1 MDEIMRVDSF
11 QEAKPA
17 ESEMNLIRITEEILF
32 DAKTD
37 ITSKSTFSLPI
48 AELAMLGAGVSSL
61 IPALNTVTQTA
72 TMNTH
77 GLFRIANARVGD
89 VLKKAKNGNFWGA
102 MNTAGGS
109 SRFAQLQ
116 AAGPISTMVK
126 TVMPLNPGTI
136 MMAVALSS
144 IEKQLGDIEEM
155 QKQILSFLE
164 VEKESEIEAD
174 VETLVDIIKKYKLNW
189 DNEHFVTS
197 NHKLVLDIQRTARKN
212 MNAYQKKVKEAL
224 NSKQFVAVQVHVDT
238 KFVDLQKKFKYYR
251 LSLYT
256 FSLASLLEILL
267 SGNFKE
273 EYISGIE
280 DEICSLS
287 QTYRDLFSQCSV
299 YLEKMSDSSIDTNV
313 LKGLGSAGKAVGK
326 LIGGIPVVKN
336 GPIDEFFQNS
346 GAHLRENALEMEKKT
361 VKQFAAISNPSTGV
375 FVDQMNEMIH
385 IYNHTSE
392 IYFDNEKIYLV
403 ED

>member
-1 MDEIMRVDSF
+1 MDEIMRVDSS
-11 QEAKPA
+11 QEVELAK
-17 ESEMNLIRITEEILF
+17 SEMNLVRITEEILF
-32 DAKTD
+32 DTKAD
-37 ITSKSTFSLPI
+37 ISNKSTLSLPI
-48 AELAMLGAGVSSL
+48 TELATLGAGVSSL

-72 TMNTH
+72 TVNTH
-77 GLFRIANARVGD
+77 GLFRLANAGVGD
-89 VLKKAKNGNFWGA
+89 VLKKAKNGNYWGA
-102 MNTAGGS
+102 FHMAGGS
-109 SRFAQLQ
+109 SKFAQLQ
-116 AAGPISTMVK
+116 AAGPISTTVK
-126 TVMPLNPGTI
+126 TVLPLNPGTI

-144 IEKQLGDIEEM
+144 IEKQLGDIEKM

-174 VETLVDIIKKYKLNW
+174 IETLVDIIKKYKLNW
-189 DNEHFVTS
+189 DNEHFITS

-224 NSKQFVAVQVHVDT
+224 DSTQLVAVQAHVDT
-238 KFVDLQKKFKYYR
+238 KLGNLQKKFKYYR

-280 DEICSLS
+280 NEICSLS
-287 QTYRDLFSQCSV
+287 QTYRDLFSQSSV
-299 YLEKMSDSSIDTNV
+299 YLEKMSDSAIDTNI
-313 LKGLGSAGKAVGK
+313 LKSLGSAGKAVGK
-326 LIGGIPVVKN
+326 LIGGIPVIKN
-336 GPIDEFFQNS
+336 GPVDEFFQNS
-346 GAHLRENALEMEKKT
+346 GVHLRENAIEMEKKT
-361 VKQFAAISNPSTGV
+361 VKQFATISNPSTGV
-375 FVDQMNEMIH
+375 FVDQMNKMIR

-403 ED
+403 GD